1 MSIAPEEGGATL
13 NDTYELLKR
22 ELALEGNV
30 SDVVAQACRALGVSP
45 EGSIMD
51 RAARCRAALLG
62 GGSRPQPCRSAR
74 HHLGNGGSR
83 RGPGARR
90 RGA

>member
-30 SDVVAQACRALGVSP
+30 SEVVAQACRALGVSP
-45 EGSIMD
+45 EGSIM
-51 RAARCRAALLG
+51 RVPG
-62 GGSRPQPCRSAR
+62 GRPGCGLRDI
-74 HHLGNGGSR
+74 
-83 RGPGARR
+83 
-90 RGA
+90 